1 MKIKHLLLASVALI
15 AGMASCSKDNNGG
28 DEPESFDILIQFDLG
43 VESRADVDNLIRDGV
58 TVTTLNDGKLFFTDG
73 DGVIYRMVD
82 ISNNATPGAVTPEQ
96 LKNGKLFEDISK
108 SATFVHVFGN
118 HNFAKSSYSNISEV
132 EEEEVEILDQTD
144 TATFGV
150 NKANLYGRKELEPA
164 STAIKAIYPNV
175 VKQAI
180 FDIVPIIARLEID
193 QFLGTGDVQSYTIAG
208 IYVHNFYEK
217 VAPTAALLPSP
228 DDAPWRVS
236 GSLQDWTKYQ
246 EEPAGDYDS
255 DWDEFLFDTPAAVS
269 NTTKLAQPV
278 KDTWAYNVFA
288 NAGAEP
294 HIVIHLTDVMIG
306 TTAPGTLRPN
316 TAIGSAG
323 DGEAYLTITGY
334 RTDDTNSD
342 KVNIKG
348 GNVYKIRAVGF
359 DEDDLGDTPYPKED
373 MEQIYVEVKV
383 TPWIVNYVT
392 PEFD

>member
-43 VESRADVDNLIRDGV
+43 VESRADVDNLIQDGV
-58 TVTTLNDGKLFFTDG
+58 TVTTLNDGKLFFTD
-73 DGVIYRMVD
+73 DNGVIYRMVD

-144 TATFGV
+144 PATFGV

-164 STAIKAIYPNV
+164 SAAIKAIYPNV

-180 FDIVPIIARLEID
+180 FDIVPIIARLEVD
-193 QFLGTGDVQSYTIAG
+193 QFAATGDILSYKVAG
-208 IYVHNFYEK
+208 IYIHNFYEK

-236 GSLQDWTKYQ
+236 GALQDYSKYLVEPSGEYKAAW
-246 EEPAGDYDS
+246 EEY
-255 DWDEFLFDTPAAVS
+255 LFDTPGTAS
-269 NTTKLAQPV
+269 TGTTIKLVQPT

-294 HIVIHLTDVMIG
+294 HIVVHLTDVMVG
-306 TTAPGTLRPN
+306 TTAPGTAWPN
-316 TAIGSAG
+316 SVAG

-359 DEDDLGDTPYPKED
+359 DEDDLGETPYPKED